1 MDKLGHFNQDGSP
14 QMVDI
19 SDKAPSA
26 RTAVAE
32 GTLTI
37 TSVHAA
43 ALSSLPKGDAF
54 TTAKLAGIQ
63 AAKRCSELI
72 PLCHQIP
79 LSHVEVSFQLED
91 NSIRIFAETKTQA
104 STGVEM
110 EAYIAVTVAG
120 LTLIDMLKGVDPDL
134 VLSDVRLLAKSGG
147 KTDYYRR
154 R

>member
-1 MDKLGHFNQDGSP
+1 MDNLGHFNQDGSP

-19 SDKAPSA
+19 SDKAPSS

-37 TSVHAA
+37 TAAHAA

-63 AAKRCSELI
+63 AAKRCPELI

-79 LSHVEVSFQLED
+79 LSHVDVKFQVEN
-91 NSIRIFAETKTQA
+91 NSIGILAEAKTQS

-110 EAYIAVTVAG
+110 EAYTAVAVAG

-134 VLSDVRLLAKSGG
+134 QLGSIRLLSKTGG
-147 KTDYYRR
+147 KADYSRHG
-154 R
+154 

>member
-1 MDKLGHFNQDGSP
+1 MDKLGHFNHDGSP

-19 SDKAPSA
+19 SDKSPTA

-37 TSVHAA
+37 TSAHTA
-43 ALSSLPKGDAF
+43 ALLSLPKGDAF

-72 PLCHQIP
+72 PLCHQIS
-79 LSHVEVSFQLED
+79 LSHVEVSFEIED
-91 NSIRIFAETKTQA
+91 NSIRIFAETKTRA

-110 EAYIAVTVAG
+110 EAYTAVTVAG
-120 LTLIDMLKGVDPDL
+120 LALIDMLKGVDPDL

>member
-1 MDKLGHFNQDGSP
+1 MDKLGHFSQDGSP

-26 RTAVAE
+26 RMAVAE

-37 TSVHAA
+37 TPAHAA

-79 LSHVEVSFQLED
+79 LTRVEVGFRVEG
-91 NSIRIFAETKTQA
+91 NFIRILAETKTQA

-110 EAYIAVTVAG
+110 EAYTAVAVAG
-120 LTLIDMLKGVDPDL
+120 LALIDMLKGVNPDL
-134 VLSDVRLLAKSGG
+134 VLGDIRLLSKSGG
-147 KTDYYRR
+147 KADYSRNG
-154 R
+154 